1 MKENLIKRIFLVL
14 ALLLIAFCV
23 FSLTNAR
30 DLGVLS
36 ADDSFYYFRTAQH
49 IVAGDGS
56 TFDGI
61 NFTNGY
67 HPLWMTLLLP
77 IFWFAGSN
85 SEMAL
90 RLVYALLSIILA
102 GGMVIYWSFLKKKFG

>member
-1 MKENLIKRIFLVL
+1 MKQKFTTL
-14 ALLLIAFCV
+14 ALLLMV
-23 FSLTNAR
+23 FMTITGTVLSLTNAR
-30 DLGVLS
+30 SLGVLA
-36 ADDSFYYFRTAQH
+36 ADDSFYYYRTAQH

-77 IFWFAGSN
+77 IFKFAGGN
-85 SEMAL
+85 SELAL
-90 RLVYALLSIILA
+90 RLVYALLSVILA
-102 GGMVIYWSFLKKKFG
+102 G